1 MKRKK
6 STKRVSKKIG
16 NKDLRRE
23 IIKILKRN
31 PSVALPAKVI
41 SKKLSVKKNTEK
53 IKPILDELVAS
64 NVIIE
69 TGKFI
74 YQYKDTEGLGDRK
87 SAIGKVDMTRRGAAF
102 ILTDELE
109 DDVFIS
115 EHKLYGAFHGDT
127 VEIQYWPTR
136 RGKRPEGQVIKVVK
150 RANTQFIGIVKISE
164 KFAFF
169 IPSNERVSS
178 DMFVALK
185 HLNGAKDND
194 IVVVEVIDWKE
205 GTSKS
210 PEAKVLSVMGQTGNS
225 DLEMKTILINNGFN
239 LEFPGQVLQEANKLS
254 DEITAQDM
262 AERRDMRSV
271 TTFTIDPHD
280 AKDFDDALSY
290 QVLENGHKEIGVH
303 IADVAHYIEE
313 GSALDKEAFERSTSV
328 YLVDRVLPML
338 PERLSNG
345 LCSLRPKEDKFTFSA
360 VFEFDEQDKIV
371 SRWFGRTLT
380 HSDRR
385 FTYEEAQ
392 EVIETKTG
400 DFAAE
405 ILEMDRISKVLRKR
419 KFKNGAINFETD
431 EVRFKLDEEAKPIG
445 VYLKVRKD
453 AHMLIEDFMLLANR
467 EVAWYISEK
476 GKEKEIPFVY
486 RVHDEPDP
494 DKIASLKT
502 FAMELGFDIN
512 IESPKSIAHSFNS
525 MRTKAE
531 ENEALKMLTPIAI
544 RTMAKAVY
552 TSDNIGHYGLAFTHY
567 THFTSP
573 IRRYSDVLVHRLL
586 HKNLEDQVHRTDK
599 EALELRC
606 KHISEMERKAMD
618 SERESVRYKQVEYLE
633 QHIGE
638 EFTGKISGIIDR
650 GLFVELDGNKCE
662 GMVEFFRIP
671 EPFDIPESRLK
682 AVGITTGKVFKMG
695 QNVKVKVIDADK
707 EKRQVSF
714 ELLDEYSF
722 EDFDN
727 LN

>member
-6 STKRVSKKIG
+6 STKRVAKKIG
-16 NKDLRRE
+16 NNDLRRE

-31 PSVALPAKVI
+31 PSVALPAKLI

-69 TGKFI
+69 KGRFV

-87 SAIGKVDMTRRGAAF
+87 TAVGKVDMTRRGAAF
-102 ILTDELE
+102 ILIDELE
-109 DDVFIS
+109 NDVFIT
-115 EHKLYGAFHGDT
+115 EHKLHGAFNGDT

-136 RGKRPEGQVIKVVK
+136 RGKRPEGQVIKVLK
-150 RANTQFIGIVKISE
+150 RANSQFIGIVKISE

-169 IPSNERVSS
+169 IPSNERVNS

-210 PEAKVLSVMGQTGNS
+210 PEAKVMSVMGQTGDS

-239 LEFPGQVLQEANKLS
+239 LEFPGQVLQEANNLS
-254 DEITAQDM
+254 DEITAEDL
-262 AERRDMRSV
+262 AERRDMRTV

-290 QVLENGHKEIGVH
+290 RVLENGNKEIGVH
-303 IADVAHYIEE
+303 IADVAHYIQE

-345 LCSLRPKEDKFTFSA
+345 LCSLRPNEDKFTFSA
-360 VFEFDEQDKIV
+360 VFEFDEADKIV

-392 EVIETKTG
+392 EVIESGTG
-400 DFAAE
+400 DFSNE

-494 DKIASLKT
+494 DKIANLKS
-502 FAMELGFDIN
+502 FALELGFEIN
-512 IESPKSIAHSFNS
+512 IESPKSIAYSFNS
-525 MRTKAE
+525 MREQAE
-531 ENEALKMLTPIAI
+531 ENEALKLLTPIAI
-544 RTMAKAVY
+544 RTMAKAHLY
-552 TSDNIGHYGLAFTHY
+552 F
-567 THFTSP
+567 
-573 IRRYSDVLVHRLL
+573 
-586 HKNLEDQVHRTDK
+586 
-599 EALELRC
+599 
-606 KHISEMERKAMD
+606 
-618 SERESVRYKQVEYLE
+618 
-633 QHIGE
+633 
-638 EFTGKISGIIDR
+638 
-650 GLFVELDGNKCE
+650 
-662 GMVEFFRIP
+662 
-671 EPFDIPESRLK
+671 
-682 AVGITTGKVFKMG
+682 
-695 QNVKVKVIDADK
+695 
-707 EKRQVSF
+707 
-714 ELLDEYSF
+714 
-722 EDFDN
+722 
-727 LN
+727 

>member
-6 STKRVSKKIG
+6 STKRVAKKIG
-16 NKDLRRE
+16 NNDLRRE

-31 PSVALPAKVI
+31 PSVALPAKLI

-69 TGKFI
+69 KGRFV

-87 SAIGKVDMTRRGAAF
+87 TAVGKVDMTRRGAAF
-102 ILTDELE
+102 ILIDELE
-109 DDVFIS
+109 NDVFIT
-115 EHKLYGAFHGDT
+115 EHKLHGAFNGDT

-150 RANTQFIGIVKISE
+150 RANSQFIGIVKISE

-169 IPSNERVSS
+169 IPSNERVNS

-210 PEAKVLSVMGQTGNS
+210 PEAKVMSVMGQTGDS

-239 LEFPGQVLQEANKLS
+239 LEFPGQVLQEANNLS
-254 DEITAQDM
+254 DEITAEDLAQ
-262 AERRDMRSV
+262 RRDMRAV

-290 QVLENGHKEIGVH
+290 RVLENGNKEIGVH
-303 IADVAHYIEE
+303 IADVAHYIQE

-345 LCSLRPKEDKFTFSA
+345 LCSLRPNEDKFTFSA
-360 VFEFDEQDKIV
+360 VFEFDEADKIV

-392 EVIETKTG
+392 EVIESGTG
-400 DFAAE
+400 DFSNE

-453 AHMLIEDFMLLANR
+453 AHMLIEDFMLLANK

-494 DKIASLKT
+494 DKIANLKS
-502 FAMELGFDIN
+502 FALELGFEIN
-512 IESPKSIAHSFNS
+512 IESPKSIAYSFNS
-525 MRTKAE
+525 MREQAE
-531 ENEALKMLTPIAI
+531 ENEALKLLTPIAI
-544 RTMAKAVY
+544 RTMAKAIY
-552 TSDNIGHYGLAFTHY
+552 TSENIGHYGLAFTHY

-586 HKNLEDQVHRTDK
+586 HKNLEGNIYRTDK
-599 EALELRC
+599 EELELRC

-638 EFTGKISGIIDR
+638 EFMGKISGIIDR
-650 GLFVELDGNKCE
+650 GIFVELNENKCE
-662 GMVEFFRIP
+662 GMVEFIRIP
-671 EPFDIPESRLK
+671 EPFEIPESRLK

-695 QNVKVKVIDADK
+695 QEVKVKVVDADK

-714 ELLDEYSF
+714 ELLDEYTF

-727 LN
+727 MN

>member
-1 MKRKK
+1 
-6 STKRVSKKIG
+6 
-16 NKDLRRE
+16 
-23 IIKILKRN
+23 
-31 PSVALPAKVI
+31 
-41 SKKLSVKKNTEK
+41 
-53 IKPILDELVAS
+53 
-64 NVIIE
+64 
-69 TGKFI
+69 
-74 YQYKDTEGLGDRK
+74 
-87 SAIGKVDMTRRGAAF
+87 
-102 ILTDELE
+102 
-109 DDVFIS
+109 
-115 EHKLYGAFHGDT
+115 
-127 VEIQYWPTR
+127 
-136 RGKRPEGQVIKVVK
+136 
-150 RANTQFIGIVKISE
+150 
-164 KFAFF
+164 
-169 IPSNERVSS
+169 
-178 DMFVALK
+178 
-185 HLNGAKDND
+185 
-194 IVVVEVIDWKE
+194 
-205 GTSKS
+205 
-210 PEAKVLSVMGQTGNS
+210 
-225 DLEMKTILINNGFN
+225 
-239 LEFPGQVLQEANKLS
+239 
-254 DEITAQDM
+254 
-262 AERRDMRSV
+262 
-271 TTFTIDPHD
+271 
-280 AKDFDDALSY
+280 
-290 QVLENGHKEIGVH
+290 
-303 IADVAHYIEE
+303 
-313 GSALDKEAFERSTSV
+313 
-328 YLVDRVLPML
+328 
-338 PERLSNG
+338 
-345 LCSLRPKEDKFTFSA
+345 
-360 VFEFDEQDKIV
+360 
-371 SRWFGRTLT
+371 
-380 HSDRR
+380 
-385 FTYEEAQ
+385 
-392 EVIETKTG
+392 
-400 DFAAE
+400 
-405 ILEMDRISKVLRKR
+405 MDRISKVLRKR

-512 IESPKSIAHSFNS
+512 IESPISIAHSFNS
-525 MRTKAE
+525 MRAKAE

-552 TSDNIGHYGLAFTHY
+552 TTDNIGHYGLAFTHY

-586 HKNLEDQVHRTDK
+586 HKNLEDRVHRTDK

-682 AVGITTGKVFKMG
+682 AIGITTGKVFKMG
-695 QNVKVKVIDADK
+695 QDVKVKVIDADK

>member
-6 STKRVSKKIG
+6 MKRSVAKKYG
-16 NKDLRRE
+16 NRELRRE
-23 IIKILKRN
+23 IVKILRRN
-31 PSVALPAKVI
+31 PNVGLQAKQI

-53 IKPILDELVAS
+53 IKPILDELVQS
-64 NVIIE
+64 NTIE
-69 TGKFI
+69 EIAKFT
-74 YQYKDTEGLGDRK
+74 YRYKDREGLGDRQTVT
-87 SAIGKVDMTRRGAAF
+87 GKVDMTRRGAAF
-102 ILTDELE
+102 ILVEELE
-109 DDVFIS
+109 DDIFVS
-115 EHKLYGAFHGDT
+115 EKKLNSAQNGDT
-127 VEIQYWPTR
+127 VEVQYWSTR
-136 RGKRPEGQVIKVVK
+136 KGRRPEGEVIQVVK
-150 RANTQFIGIVKISE
+150 RANSQFIGKISISPS
-164 KFAFF
+164 FAFF
-169 IPSNERVSS
+169 IPSNEKVNT
-178 DMFVALK
+178 DIFVDLK
-185 HLNGAKDND
+185 NLNGAENGD
-194 IVVVEVIDWKE
+194 IVILEVTDWKE
-205 GTSKS
+205 GSYKN
-210 PEAKVLSVMGQTGNS
+210 PEGKVLSVMGQTGDS

-239 LEFPGQVLQEANKLS
+239 LEFPGQVLEEANALS
-254 DEITAQDM
+254 DEITAQDLE
-262 AERRDMRSV
+262 ERRDMRSV
-271 TTFTIDPHD
+271 VTFTIDPHD

-290 QVLENGHKEIGVH
+290 RVLDNGNKEIGVH
-303 IADVAHYIEE
+303 IADVAHYIKE

-360 VFEFDEQDKIV
+360 VFEFNAEDKIV

-392 EVIETKTG
+392 EVIESGEG

-431 EVRFKLDEEAKPIG
+431 EVRFKLDEEDKPIG

-467 EVAWYISEK
+467 EVAHFISNK
-476 GKEKEIPFVY
+476 GQEKEIPFVY

-494 DKIASLKT
+494 DKIVQLKS
-502 FAMELGFDIN
+502 FARELGFEIN
-512 IESPKSIAHSFNS
+512 IDSPESIAYSFNS
-525 MRTKAE
+525 MRSKAE
-531 ENEALKMLTPIAI
+531 EDEALKMLTPIAI
-544 RTMAKAVY
+544 RTMAKAIY
-552 TSDNIGHYGLAFTHY
+552 TTENIGHYGLAFTHY

-586 HKNLEDQVHRTDK
+586 HQNLEERTFRTDK
-599 EALELRC
+599 ENLESRC

-650 GLFVELDGNKCE
+650 GLFVELDDNKCE
-662 GMVEFFRIP
+662 GMIEFFRLP
-671 EPFDIPESRLK
+671 EPFEIPESRLK
-682 AVGITTGKVFKMG
+682 AIGVHTSKVFKMG
-695 QNVKVKVIDADK
+695 QSVRIKVVDADK